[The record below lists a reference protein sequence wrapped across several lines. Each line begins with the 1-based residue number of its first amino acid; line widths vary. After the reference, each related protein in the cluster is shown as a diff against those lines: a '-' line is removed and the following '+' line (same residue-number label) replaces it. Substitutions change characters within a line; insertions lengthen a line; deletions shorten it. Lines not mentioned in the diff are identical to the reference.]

1 MVNYEL
7 SNALQSMQ
15 KIHNQ
20 LDKRLSLTPDQI
32 KKRKIQKLRNE
43 MINAKNKVKNSPDE
57 LNRAERSYYLESQ
70 GSLYYSNIQRD
81 KFKKEAQK
89 QVDSWNRELINNT
102 LDNITNSIHYYNS
115 QGNYSKN
122 VDDVYK
128 NYDSK
133 LGNLKRKIYD
143 TEQIKNVNQRLGEF
157 YYNNTENVTGFT
169 YYLKILYYVLFVISL
184 LIFLFKNQ
192 FKKIKMY
199 IFYLT
204 ILFMPYLLNKYYTF
218 IMGTFKHCKLDNVYF
233 IFIITI
239 ISVIS
244 ILNFTSTLPFN

>member
-57 LNRAERSYYLESQ
+57 LNRAERAYYLESQ

-115 QGNYSKN
+115 QGK
-122 VDDVYK
+122 
-128 NYDSK
+128 
-133 LGNLKRKIYD
+133 
-143 TEQIKNVNQRLGEF
+143 
-157 YYNNTENVTGFT
+157 
-169 YYLKILYYVLFVISL
+169 
-184 LIFLFKNQ
+184 
-192 FKKIKMY
+192 
-199 IFYLT
+199 
-204 ILFMPYLLNKYYTF
+204 
-218 IMGTFKHCKLDNVYF
+218 C
-233 IFIITI
+233 
-239 ISVIS
+239 
-244 ILNFTSTLPFN
+244 

>member
-1 MVNYEL
+1 MANYKL

-20 LDKRLSLTPDQI
+20 LDNRMSLTPEQI
-32 KKRKIQKLRNE
+32 KKRKIEKLRNE

-57 LNRAERSYYLESQ
+57 LNKAERSYYLESK

-81 KFKKEAQK
+81 KFKNEAQK
-89 QVDSWNRELINNT
+89 QVNSWNRELINNI
-102 LDNITNSIHYYNS
+102 LDNITTSIHYYNS
-115 QGNYSKN
+115 QSNYSKN
-122 VDDVYK
+122 VNDVYN
-128 NYDSK
+128 NYDNK
-133 LGNLKRKIYD
+133 LSSLKKKIYD
-143 TEQIKNVNQRLGEF
+143 TEQVKNVNHRLGEF
-157 YYNNTENVTGFT
+157 YYNNTEDVTGFT

-192 FKKIKMY
+192 YKKIKMY

-204 ILFMPYLLNKYYTF
+204 ILFMPYLLNKYYAFVMT
-218 IMGTFKHCKLDNVYF
+218 TFKHFKLDNIYF

-239 ISVIS
+239 ISIIN